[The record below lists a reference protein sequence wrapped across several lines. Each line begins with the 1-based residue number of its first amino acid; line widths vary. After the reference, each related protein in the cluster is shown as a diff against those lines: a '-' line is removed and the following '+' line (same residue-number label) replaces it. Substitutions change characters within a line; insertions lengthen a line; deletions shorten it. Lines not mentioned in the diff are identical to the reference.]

1 MACNNQ
7 NLRIIMV
14 QITVSKI
21 SNEFEI
27 VYYSRGILH
36 LQRNEKFCFNAE
48 SNSVIKKIYK

>member
-1 MACNNQ
+1 MAHNNQ

-36 LQRNEKFCFNAE
+36 LQRNEKFCLNTE
-48 SNSVIKKIYK
+48 SNSVIKKYI